1 MIELQDDA
9 FLGGQL
15 VLAQPAY
22 GYRAGMDALLLAASI
37 EGAPGQHL
45 MEAGCGAGHA
55 VLAAA
60 HRLEACRFT
69 GLERQAHLVQT
80 AQANVLRNG
89 MAGRVDIQEADCLQD
104 GPVFDGVFCNPP
116 FDETGRAQRPAASRA
131 YAYLTETAIDGWIK
145 ALANRLRGGAAL
157 TLIHRAHRLADL
169 LSAFEGRLGGV
180 EIFPVR
186 PRADQP
192 AKRVLIRARKGS
204 RQPLRLYAGLDLH
217 EEGPSGHSAR
227 AQELWRGAALEW
239 R

>member
-1 MIELQDDA
+1 VIELQDDA
-9 FLGGQL
+9 FLDGQL
-15 VLAQPAY
+15 VLAQPVN
-22 GYRAGMDALLLAASI
+22 GYRAGMDAMLLAASI

-60 HRLEACRFT
+60 HRLPACRFT
-69 GLERQAHLVQT
+69 GLEREPLLV
-80 AQANVLRNG
+80 AAAKANVARNC
-89 MAGRVDIQEADCLQD
+89 MISRVDIQEADCLQD
-104 GPVFDGVFCNPP
+104 GLVYDGVFCNPP
-116 FDETGRAQRPAASRA
+116 FDDLARAQRPGAGRVHA
-131 YAYLTETAIDGWIK
+131 YVTETPLDGWIK

-157 TLIHRAHRLADL
+157 TLIHRAHRLGEL
-169 LSAFEGRLGGV
+169 LAAFEGRLGGV

-217 EEGPSGHSAR
+217 EAGPSRHSAR
-227 AQELWRGAALEW
+227 AEALWRGAALEW